1 MVKNPG
7 ASNLRELLTPAS
19 AKEQAEEAIPG
30 LQKVVAVTLAYTR
43 NSGKGNTALLYLMNS
58 LKYAYKLNV

>member
-7 ASNLRELLTPAS
+7 ASNLRELLTPPS

-30 LQKVVAVTLAYTR
+30 LQKVVAVTLAYTH
-43 NSGKGNTALLYLMNS
+43 NSGKGNTALLYLMLS
-58 LKYAYKLNV
+58 

>member
-7 ASNLRELLTPAS
+7 ASNLRELLTPPS

-30 LQKVVAVTLAYTR
+30 LQKVVAVTLAYTH
-43 NSGKGNTALLYLMNS
+43 NSGKGNTALLYLMHS
-58 LKYAYKLNV
+58 